1 MNREINFILE
11 RFKLGL
17 LENKEYKINLLMVL
31 LFDISIILATLTL
44 LLVLEKNTNITNWS
58 SFDYVVFLTLALFN
72 GKINFAITFR
82 GFSQTLLS
90 GDFNL
95 FAIKPISPFWFLLS
109 QRFNGAN
116 TASLIFLVTP
126 LLITL
131 TLFKENILLG
141 YLILIIGI
149 IQCTLLFWLIEIIA
163 FYVKDTNF
171 IAVPVRR
178 ITWFFEEYVPA
189 FFKGTSFFYLLGL
202 IPSVI
207 FAFLTTEIF
216 NNSFQYIF
224 LLKYAIISIPIFIIL
239 NIKIWKNGIKK
250 YEAFG

>member
-1 MNREINFILE
+1 MNREINFLYT

-31 LFDISIILATLTL
+31 LFDISIIFATLTL
-44 LLVLEKNTNITNWS
+44 LLVLEKTASITNWS
-58 SFDYVVFLTLALFN
+58 NFDYVLFLMLALFN

-95 FAIKPISPFWFLLS
+95 FAMRPLNPFLFLFS

-116 TASLIFLVTP
+116 TASLLFLVTP

-131 TLFKENILLG
+131 TLFKKNILLG
-141 YLILIIGI
+141 YLILTIGI
-149 IQCTLLFWLIEIIA
+149 VQCTLLFWFIEILA
-163 FYVKDTNF
+163 FHVKDANF
-171 IAVPVRR
+171 IAFPTRKL
-178 ITWFFEEYVPA
+178 TWFFEEYVPA
-189 FFKGTSFFYLLGL
+189 FFKNTSFFYLLGL

-216 NNSFQYIF
+216 TNNYQYLF
-224 LLKYAIISIPIFIIL
+224 LLKYSLISIPILLIL
-239 NIKIWKNGIKK
+239 NIVIWKYGIKK
-250 YEAFG
+250 YEAYG